1 MKVSN
6 DEVRRIANLA
16 HLAFDD
22 AGVDRMAGELTKI
35 LSYID
40 QLTEV
45 DVRGFEEH
53 ASGATPM
60 RDDTPRPSVD
70 RDAVA
75 RNAPEWDEG
84 HFVVPAVIGNRARSA
99 AAGRAAVPAAAPAA
113 SPPPC
118 DPLNAFLRMNDAV
131 DGKPIAV
138 KDNIVTTDMPTT
150 CGSRIL
156 TNFLSPFD
164 ATAVARLRAAGY
176 SIAGKTNLD
185 EFAMGSSTE
194 HSAFGPTRNPWD
206 PTRVA
211 GGSSGGSAAAVAA
224 RMVPAALGS
233 ETGGS
238 VRQPAAFCG
247 VVGLKPTYGR
257 VSRWGL
263 VAFASG
269 LDQIGIVTK
278 SVRESA
284 ELLGIIAGADP
295 LDSTSS
301 TQPVDD
307 YVADLG
313 AGVRGLRFGV
323 VREAVEQLE
332 GEVRANFEEALNVL
346 RGGGAIIEEASVPT
360 ISYAIA
366 IYYIVANAEASANL
380 ARFDGVRYGH
390 RSAKSATLDDLY
402 FNSRG
407 EGFGAEVK
415 RRIMLGTFALS
426 SGYYDAYYGR
436 AQSVRARMRHDF
448 GEAFRAF
455 DYLVTPTTP
464 EPAFA
469 IGAKTSDPLAMYL
482 SDVFTAPAN
491 LVGIPAIAVPS
502 GFSKEGLPLS
512 LQIMG
517 PHFSERALF
526 RAAGFFEGETGW
538 GKREPSLTY

>member
-1 MKVSN
+1 MKVSR
-6 DEVRRIANLA
+6 DEVRRIAALA

-22 AGVDRMAGELTKI
+22 AGVDRMAEELTKI

-40 QLTEV
+40 QLREV

-53 ASGATPM
+53 AEGTTPM
-60 RDDTPRPSVD
+60 RDDVPHPYVD
-70 RDAVA
+70 PALVE

-84 HFVVPAVIGNRARSA
+84 HFVVPAVIGNTARSSA
-99 AAGRAAVPAAAPAA
+99 GPAAGRAASSLA
-113 SPPPC
+113 SC
-118 DPLNAFLRMNDAV
+118 DSLNAFLRRNDHAA
-131 DGKPIAV
+131 DERAIAV

-150 CGSRIL
+150 CASRIL
-156 TNFLSPFD
+156 SNFISPFD

-176 SIAGKTNLD
+176 SIVGKTNLD

-206 PTRVA
+206 PSRVA

-278 SVRESA
+278 TVRECA
-284 ELLGIIAGADP
+284 ELLGIIAGADAF
-295 LDSTSS
+295 DSTSS
-301 TQPVDD
+301 PHPVDD
-307 YVADLG
+307 YAADVA

-323 VREAVEQLE
+323 VREAVEKLE
-332 GEVRANFEEALNVL
+332 GEVRANFDEALAVL
-346 RGGGAIIEEASVPT
+346 RGGGAVIEDVSVPT
-360 ISYAIA
+360 IGYAIA

-390 RSAKSATLDDLY
+390 RSAESPTLSDLY
-402 FNSRG
+402 FHSRG

-436 AQSVRARMRHDF
+436 AQSVRACMRHDF
-448 GEAFRAF
+448 NEAFRTF
-455 DYLVTPTTP
+455 DYLITPTTP
-464 EPAFA
+464 EPAFP
-469 IGAKTSDPLAMYL
+469 IGAKTSDPLSMYL

-491 LVGIPAIAVPS
+491 LVGVPALAVPS

-512 LQIMG
+512 LQIMA

-526 RAAGFFEGETGW
+526 RAGGFFEGETGW
-538 GKREPSLTY
+538 WRRRPSLTS

>member
-1 MKVSN
+1 MRVSN
-6 DEVRRIANLA
+6 DEVRRIAALA

-22 AGVDRMAGELTKI
+22 AGVERMAEELTKI

-40 QLTEV
+40 QLNEV

-53 ASGATPM
+53 SAGATPM
-60 RDDTPRPSVD
+60 RDDVPRPSID

-84 HFVVPAVIGNRARSA
+84 HFVVPAIIGNTARS
-99 AAGRAAVPAAAPAA
+99 GGFAA
-113 SPPPC
+113 SGPSSSLPSC
-118 DPLNAFLRMNDAV
+118 DSLNAFLRRDDRAS
-131 DGKPIAV
+131 DGKAIAI
-138 KDNIVTTDMPTT
+138 KDNIVTTGMPTT

-156 TNFLSPFD
+156 SNFLSPFD

-176 SIAGKTNLD
+176 AIAGKTNLD

-269 LDQIGIVTK
+269 LDQIGIVTTT
-278 SVRESA
+278 VPECA
-284 ELLGIIAGADP
+284 DLLGVIAGADP
-295 LDSTSS
+295 YDSTSS

-307 YVADLG
+307 YAVDLS

-323 VREAVEQLE
+323 VREAVGKLE
-332 GEVRANFEEALNVL
+332 GEVRANFEEALDVL
-346 RGGGAIIEEASVPT
+346 RGGGAIVEEASVPT

-464 EPAFA
+464 EPAFP
-469 IGAKTSDPLAMYL
+469 IGAKTADPLAMYL

-538 GKREPSLTY
+538 GKREPSLKY